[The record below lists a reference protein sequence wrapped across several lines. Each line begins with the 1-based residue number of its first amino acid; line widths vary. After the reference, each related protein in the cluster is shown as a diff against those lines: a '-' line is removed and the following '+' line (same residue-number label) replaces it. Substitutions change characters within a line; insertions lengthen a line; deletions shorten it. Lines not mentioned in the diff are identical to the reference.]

1 MMKTYGKEEK
11 KDRLGELLLDN
22 LYSYFELCLTAGQ
35 KAEVV
40 CVCCCFW
47 GNVCGQLEGEEV
59 TDVKAKG
66 RERKEVNYESTL
78 DIRVRTKSA
87 AGEERCSVE

>member
-1 MMKTYGKEEK
+1 
-11 KDRLGELLLDN
+11 
-22 LYSYFELCLTAGQ
+22 
-35 KAEVV
+35 
-40 CVCCCFW
+40 
-47 GNVCGQLEGEEV
+47 LEGEEV